1 MRRTLLGLWSIYLG
15 TEPKY
20 RLCVGNTEVA
30 LDVFR
35 GMTGHSMPNS
45 NYVSLLAVVMD
56 KTYNTFLSILNHKR
70 LFFFLNVSRL
80 TWRSLFT

>member
-35 GMTGHSMPNS
+35 GVHWAFHAKFKLRFIISSCHGQDVQHFPVYTKPQE
-45 NYVSLLAVVMD
+45 D
-56 KTYNTFLSILNHKR
+56 
-70 LFFFLNVSRL
+70 FFFFKR
-80 TWRSLFT
+80 